1 MIDFEPRKAEMIA
14 LLKRL
19 VETES
24 PSHDKAAVDNVGRI
38 VADECRKLGAE
49 VDVVENP
56 ITGNQVVAHFSPS
69 PAGSGARGDDGL
81 LPLPQKEMRV
91 LLLHHMDTVYP
102 LGTLAKM
109 SFYEKDGKIFGPAVA
124 DMKGGI
130 VISLAALAALKDAGQ
145 LTRPVTA
152 LFTSDEEIGSHTSRT
167 LIEDLARQA
176 ALALVF
182 EAGLL
187 DGALKT
193 WRKGMGVFTVKVKGR
208 AAHAGGRHQ
217 DGRNAIE
224 ELAHQV
230 IAIQQMTDYAK
241 GTTFNVGM
249 IRGGTTNNV
258 VPDEAE
264 ALVDFRVLVP
274 EETERV
280 YAAMRALRPVTPGT
294 SVEASGG
301 LNRPPMP
308 NDALMQATFA
318 RAQQI
323 AASLGME
330 LKAGGSG
337 GGSDGNFV
345 APLGVPLLD
354 GLGACGDGAHSE
366 REYILAESLSER
378 ARLVA
383 ALIREW

>member
-1 MIDFEPRKAEMIA
+1 MNFQPRTPAMIA

-24 PSHDKAAVDNVGRI
+24 PSRDKAAVDRLGAM
-38 VADECRKLGAE
+38 VADECRRLGARVE
-49 VDVVENP
+49 MVENP
-56 ITGNQVVAHFSPS
+56 VTGNQVVAHFVPID
-69 PAGSGARGDDGL
+69 ADARG
-81 LPLPQKEMRV
+81 QV
-91 LLLHHMDTVYP
+91 LLMHHLDTVYP
-102 LGTLAKM
+102 LGTLEKM
-109 SFYEKDGKIFGPAVA
+109 PFYEQDGKIFGPAVL

-130 VISLAALAALKDAGQ
+130 VITLTALAALHEAGA

-152 LFTSDEEIGSHTSRT
+152 LFTSDEEIGSFTSRA
-167 LIEDLARQA
+167 LIEELARKSV
-176 ALALVF
+176 LALVF
-182 EAGLL
+182 ESGLL
-187 DGALKT
+187 DGSLKT
-193 WRKGMGVFTVKVKGR
+193 WRKGMGFFTVKVKGR

-230 IAIQQMTDYAK
+230 IAIQKLTDYAK

-249 IRGGTTNNV
+249 IRGGTASNV
-258 VPDEAE
+258 VPDQAE
-264 ALVDFRVLVP
+264 AVVDFRVLIP

-280 YAAMRALRPVTPGT
+280 YAAMNALVPVTPDTTIEVTG
-294 SVEASGG
+294 E

-308 NDALMQATFA
+308 FNEQMQATFA

-323 AASLGME
+323 AAGIGME

-345 APLGVPLLD
+345 APLGIPLLD
-354 GLGACGDGAHSE
+354 GLGACGEGQHSE
-366 REYILAESLSER
+366 REYILTASLPER

-383 ALIREW
+383 ELIEKW

>member
-1 MIDFEPRKAEMIA
+1 MDFEPRKPAMIA

-24 PSHDKAAVDNVGRI
+24 PSHDKAAVDNVGRM
-38 VADECRKLGAE
+38 VAEECRKLGADVE
-49 VDVVENP
+49 VVENP
-56 ITGNQVVAHFSPS
+56 ITGNQVVARFLPSLDVDPHPS
-69 PAGSGARGDDGL
+69 PPPFRGRGI
-81 LPLPQKEMRV
+81 

-102 LGTLAKM
+102 LGTLTKM
-109 SFYEKDGKIFGPAVA
+109 PFYEKDNKIFGPGVM

-130 VISLAALAALKDAGQ
+130 VITLTALAALKENGQ
-145 LTRPVTA
+145 LARPVTA
-152 LFTSDEEIGSHTSRT
+152 LFTSDEEIGSHTSRA
-167 LIEDLARQA
+167 LIESLAREA
-176 ALALVF
+176 VLVLVF
-182 EAGLL
+182 ESGLL

-193 WRKGMGVFTVKVKGR
+193 WRKGMGSFIVRVKGR

-230 IAIQQMTDYAK
+230 IAIQKMTDYAK

-249 IRGGTTNNV
+249 IKGGTASNV

-264 ALVDFRVLVP
+264 AVVDFRVLVP

-280 YAAMRALRPVTPGT
+280 YTAMRTLKPMVPDT
-294 SVEASGG
+294 SIEVSGG

-308 NDALMQATFA
+308 NDALMQTTFA

-323 AASLGME
+323 ASSIGME

-345 APLGVPLLD
+345 APLGIPLLD
-354 GLGACGDGAHSE
+354 GLGACGEGLHSE
-366 REYILAESLSER
+366 REYILVDSLPER
-378 ARLVA
+378 AKLA
-383 ALIREW
+383 AELIRKW

>member
-1 MIDFEPRKAEMIA
+1 MDFEPRKPAMIA

-19 VETES
+19 CETES

-38 VADECRKLGAE
+38 VAQECRQLGA
-49 VDVVENP
+49 DVEMVENP
-56 ITGNQVVAHFSPS
+56 VTGNQVVARLRPS
-69 PAGSGARGDDGL
+69 PDAISVRAGAGGG
-81 LPLPQKEMRV
+81 V

-109 SFYEKDGKIFGPAVA
+109 PFYEKDDKIFGPGVM

-130 VISLAALAALKDAGQ
+130 VITLTALAALKEAG
-145 LTRPVTA
+145 LLARPVTA
-152 LFTSDEEIGSHTSRT
+152 LFTSDEEIGSYTSRA
-167 LIEDLARQA
+167 LIESLARES

-182 EAGLL
+182 ESGLL

-193 WRKGMGVFTVKVKGR
+193 WRKGMGTFTVKVNGR
-208 AAHAGGRHQ
+208 AAHAGGKHQ

-230 IAIQQMTDYAK
+230 IAIQKMTDYAK

-249 IRGGTTNNV
+249 IRGGTASNV
-258 VPDEAE
+258 VPEQAE
-264 ALVDFRVLVP
+264 AVVDFRVLVP
-274 EETERV
+274 EETGRV
-280 YAAMRALRPVTPGT
+280 DAAMRALKPVTPDT
-294 SVEASGG
+294 SIEVSGG

-308 NDALMQATFA
+308 CDALMKATFA

-323 AASLGME
+323 AASIGME
-330 LKAGGSG
+330 LRASGSG

-345 APLGVPLLD
+345 APLGIPLLD
-354 GLGACGDGAHSE
+354 GLGACGEGLHSD
-366 REYILAESLSER
+366 REYILTNSLPER
-378 ARLVA
+378 ARLA
-383 ALIREW
+383 AELIRAW

>member
-1 MIDFEPRKAEMIA
+1 MDFEARKPAMVS
-14 LLKRL
+14 LLKYL

-38 VADECRKLGAE
+38 VAGECRRLGAE
-49 VDVVENP
+49 VEVVENP
-56 ITGNQVVAHFSPS
+56 VTGNQVVARFLPS
-69 PAGSGARGDDGL
+69 PDPHPGPPPFRGR
-81 LPLPQKEMRV
+81 EI

-102 LGTLAKM
+102 LGTLARM
-109 SFYEKDGKIFGPAVA
+109 PFYEKDDKIFGPGVM

-130 VISLAALAALKDAGQ
+130 VVTLTALAALKEAGQ
-145 LTRPVTA
+145 LNRPVTA
-152 LFTSDEEIGSHTSRT
+152 LFTSDEEIGSYTSRA
-167 LIEDLARQA
+167 LIESLAKEA
-176 ALALVF
+176 TLVLVF
-182 EAGLL
+182 ESGLL
-187 DGALKT
+187 DGSLKT

-208 AAHAGGRHQ
+208 AAHAGGKHQ

-230 IAIQQMTDYAK
+230 ITIQKMTDYAK

-249 IRGGTTNNV
+249 IRGGTASNV

-264 ALVDFRVLVP
+264 AVVDFRVLVP

-280 YAAMRALRPVTPGT
+280 YAAMQSLKPVTPDT
-294 SVEASGG
+294 SIEVSGE

-308 NDALMQATFA
+308 KDERMQATFA

-323 AASLGME
+323 AASIGMQ

-345 APLGVPLLD
+345 APLGIPLLD
-354 GLGACGDGAHSE
+354 GLGACGEGLHSE
-366 REYILAESLSER
+366 REYILTNSLVER
-378 ARLVA
+378 AKLA
-383 ALIREW
+383 AELIMGW

>member
-1 MIDFEPRKAEMIA
+1 MDFESKKRQMVD

-38 VADECRKLGAE
+38 VAEECRKLGAE

-56 ITGNQVVAHFSPS
+56 ITGNQVVARFLPS
-69 PAGSGARGDDGL
+69 PAGRMAGGDGL
-81 LPLPQKEMRV
+81 YSQREGGVV
-91 LLLHHMDTVYP
+91 LLMHHMDTVYP

-109 SFYEKDGKIFGPAVA
+109 PFYEKDDKIFGPAVA

-130 VISLAALAALKDAGQ
+130 VISLTALAALQEASQ

-152 LFTSDEEIGSHTSRT
+152 LFTSDEEIGSHTSRA
-167 LIEDLARQA
+167 LIEELAQQA
-176 ALALVF
+176 ALALVL

-187 DGALKT
+187 DSSLKT
-193 WRKGMGVFTVKVKGR
+193 WRKGMGVFTIKVKGR

-230 IAIQQMTDYAK
+230 IAIQKMTDYDK

-249 IRGGTTNNV
+249 IRGGTASNV

-264 ALVDFRVLVP
+264 ALVDFRVLLP

-280 YAAMRALRPVTPGT
+280 FAAMQALKPVMSGT
-294 SVEASGG
+294 SIEVNGE

-308 NDALMQATFA
+308 KDALMQGTFA

-323 AASLGME
+323 AASIGMA

-354 GLGACGDGAHSE
+354 GLGVCGEGSHSE
-366 REYILAESLSER
+366 REYILAESLPQR
-378 ARLVA
+378 AMLVA
-383 ALIREW
+383 ALIQGW

>member
-1 MIDFEPRKAEMIA
+1 MIS

-24 PSHDKAAVDNVGRI
+24 YSRDKDGVDRLGQMI
-38 VADECRKLGAE
+38 AEECRQLGAQ
-49 VDVVENP
+49 VQVVESAT
-56 ITGNQVVAHFSPS
+56 TGNQIVARFAP
-69 PAGSGARGDDGL
+69 PRQATGGEIL
-81 LPLPQKEMRV
+81 LM
-91 LLLHHMDTVYP
+91 HHMDTVYP
-102 LGTLAKM
+102 PGTLANM
-109 SFYEKDGKIFGPAVA
+109 PFREADGKIFGPGVL

-130 VISLAALAALKDAGQ
+130 TITLMALAALRDAGA

-152 LFTSDEEIGSHTSRT
+152 LFTSDEEIGSYTSRA
-167 LIEDLARQA
+167 LIEELARQA
-176 ALALVF
+176 VLVLVF
-182 EAGLL
+182 ESGLL
-187 DGALKT
+187 DSSLKT
-193 WRKGMGVFTVKVKGR
+193 WRKGMGFFTVKARGR

-230 IAIQQMTDYAK
+230 IAIQQLTDYAK

-249 IRGGTTNNV
+249 IRGGTASNV

-280 YAAMRALRPVTPGT
+280 YTAMQSLKPVLMGT
-294 SVEASGG
+294 SIEVNGE

-308 NDALMQATFA
+308 NDALMQTTFA

-323 AASLGME
+323 AATLGMQ
-330 LKAGGSG
+330 LKPGGSG

-345 APLGVPLLD
+345 APLGIPLLD
-354 GLGACGDGAHSE
+354 GLGACGEGHHSE
-366 REYILAESLSER
+366 REYILAASLPER
-378 ARLVA
+378 AKLVA
-383 ALIREW
+383 ELIRQW

>member
-1 MIDFEPRKAEMIA
+1 MINFESRQPQMIA

-19 VETES
+19 CETES
-24 PSHDKAAVDNVGRI
+24 PSHDKTAVDNVGRI
-38 VADECRKLGAE
+38 VADECRRLGADVE
-49 VDVVENP
+49 VLENAEA
-56 ITGNQVVAHFSPS
+56 GNNVVARFQPVDAD
-69 PAGSGARGDDGL
+69 PAKGG
-81 LPLPQKEMRV
+81 V

-109 SFYEKDGKIFGPAVA
+109 PFHEKDGKIFGPGVM

-130 VISLAALAALKDAGQ
+130 VVTLTALAALQETRQ
-145 LTRPVTA
+145 LTRPITA
-152 LFTSDEEIGSHTSRT
+152 LFTPDEEIGSHASRA
-167 LIEDLARQA
+167 LIESLARQA
-176 ALALVF
+176 ALVLIF
-182 EAGLL
+182 ESGLL

-193 WRKGMGVFTVKVKGR
+193 WRKGMGTFTVRARGR
-208 AAHAGGRHQ
+208 AAHAGGKHQ

-230 IAIQQMTDYAK
+230 IAIQRMTDYAK

-249 IRGGTTNNV
+249 IQGGTASNV
-258 VPDEAE
+258 VPDQAE
-264 ALVDFRVLVP
+264 AVVDFRVLVP

-280 YAAMRALRPVTPGT
+280 YAAMQALKPVLPDT
-294 SVEASGG
+294 SLEVSGE

-308 NDALMQATFA
+308 YDALMQATFA

-323 AASLGME
+323 AASIGMQ

-345 APLGVPLLD
+345 APLGIPLLD
-354 GLGACGDGAHSE
+354 GLGPCGDGLHSE
-366 REYILAESLSER
+366 REYILAETLPQR
-378 ARLVA
+378 ARLAA
-383 ALIREW
+383 ALIAEW

>member
-1 MIDFEPRKAEMIA
+1 MDFEPRKPAMIA

-19 VETES
+19 CETES

-38 VADECRKLGAE
+38 VAEECRKLGADVE
-49 VDVVENP
+49 VVENP
-56 ITGNQVVAHFSPS
+56 ITGNQVVARFLPH
-69 PAGSGARGDDGL
+69 L
-81 LPLPQKEMRV
+81 LPISQKEMGV

-109 SFYEKDGKIFGPAVA
+109 PFYEKDNKIFGPGVM

-130 VISLAALAALKDAGQ
+130 VITLTALAALKEAGQ
-145 LTRPVTA
+145 LARPVTA
-152 LFTSDEEIGSHTSRT
+152 LFTSDEEIGSYTSRA
-167 LIEDLARQA
+167 LIESLAREA
-176 ALALVF
+176 ALVLVF
-182 EAGLL
+182 ESGLL

-193 WRKGMGVFTVKVKGR
+193 WRKGMGSFIVRVKGR
-208 AAHAGGRHQ
+208 AAHAGGKHQ

-230 IAIQQMTDYAK
+230 IAIQKMTDYAK

-249 IRGGTTNNV
+249 IRGGTASNV
-258 VPDEAE
+258 VPEEAE
-264 ALVDFRVLVP
+264 AVVDFRVLVP

-280 YAAMRALRPVTPGT
+280 YAAMQALKPVVPDT
-294 SVEASGG
+294 SIEVSGG

-308 NDALMQATFA
+308 NNALMQTTFA

-323 AASLGME
+323 AASIGME

-345 APLGVPLLD
+345 APLGIPLLD
-354 GLGACGDGAHSE
+354 GLGACGEGLHSE
-366 REYILAESLSER
+366 REYILANSLPER
-378 ARLVA
+378 AKLA
-383 ALIREW
+383 AELIRGW